1 MTEIVIEAAKLSI
14 VIALLGAAVIYGTD
28 VFCALVQRPAMA
40 AVDDRAL
47 VAAMGNVH
55 RYGDRRMPAPG
66 VIGIA
71 GASIGAAL
79 AASAGRYSEA
89 VAAAIAVALL
99 LIWLALYLRISA
111 PINRQ
116 LIAAAGAGDTPVNAR
131 ALQEGW
137 DRIINARALIQ
148 GGAVVALC
156 AALLI

>member
-1 MTEIVIEAAKLSI
+1 MTDIMIEAAKLSI
-14 VIALLGAAVIYGTD
+14 VIALLGTAVIYGTD

-71 GASIGAAL
+71 AASTGAAL
-79 AASAGRYSEA
+79 AAGAGRYPEA
-89 VAAAIAVALL
+89 IAAALAVALL
-99 LIWLALYLRISA
+99 LFWLVLYLRISA

-116 LIAAAGAGDTPVNAR
+116 LSAAAVAGDTPVNAR
-131 ALQEGW
+131 ALQQGW

-148 GGAVVALC
+148 GAAVVALC
-156 AALLI
+156 AALVI